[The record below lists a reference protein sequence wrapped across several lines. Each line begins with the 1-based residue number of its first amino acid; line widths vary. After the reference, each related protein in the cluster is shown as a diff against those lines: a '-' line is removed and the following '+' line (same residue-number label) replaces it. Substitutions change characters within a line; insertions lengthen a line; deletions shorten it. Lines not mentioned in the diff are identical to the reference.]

1 MNENNR
7 TKILL
12 AFVAGAAVGAA
23 IGYFLNSDKKEEVLT
38 DLKESGSKL
47 IQDIEEN
54 LGKVKEMVENFRKNT
69 LIHPLK
75 SRITMEREPIDFFQE
90 LKLLVADYLSAR
102 LKLIKYEVY
111 EKTAKI
117 AATLF
122 SSLVIAMLASFL
134 LFFLSIT
141 LGFYFVHCSTA
152 MAPDF

>member
-69 LIHPLK
+69 PD
-75 SRITMEREPIDFFQE
+75 P
-90 LKLLVADYLSAR
+90 
-102 LKLIKYEVY
+102 
-111 EKTAKI
+111 
-117 AATLF
+117 
-122 SSLVIAMLASFL
+122 
-134 LFFLSIT
+134 
-141 LGFYFVHCSTA
+141 STEN
-152 MAPDF
+152 PE